1 MHRKIWFTNAMN
13 KAGKIIQITP
23 RHAIEG
29 GEIAIECEG
38 LALSADADFACYVG
52 GVAARLTAASPTRI
66 LAVVPENENGGKVEV
81 YLECDGE
88 QSESVTILIG
98 RKMAED
104 MHIVANP
111 AIDPKDDSIIL
122 TRSGSRG
129 QELPATL
136 YRLETDGF
144 LDELPAEITNPTGLA
159 FDPAGELYVTNRN
172 DGEVCHIERGT
183 EAVTFAGDIGVATGL
198 AFDKAGVMY
207 VGDRSG
213 TIYRISEF
221 GTPETFAELE
231 PSVSAYHIA
240 FGPDGRLYVTAP
252 GLASY
257 DTVHAIDAD
266 GSVQKH
272 FRGFGRPQGLAFDK
286 DGNLYLAACYRGKH
300 GIVRIDAAVSGAE
313 TIVAGMN
320 LVGLCFSR
328 KGEMIVATNDSIY
341 SLPLGIYGT
350 LLN

>member
-1 MHRKIWFTNAMN
+1 
-13 KAGKIIQITP
+13 
-23 RHAIEG
+23 
-29 GEIAIECEG
+29 
-38 LALSADADFACYVG
+38 
-52 GVAARLTAASPTRI
+52 
-66 LAVVPENENGGKVEV
+66 
-81 YLECDGE
+81 
-88 QSESVTILIG
+88 
-98 RKMAED
+98 

-111 AIDPKDDSIIL
+111 AVDPKDDSIVL

-136 YRLETDGF
+136 YRFETDGF

-183 EAVTFAGDIGVATGL
+183 EAVTFASNLGVATGL

-221 GTPETFAELE
+221 GAPDSFATLE
-231 PSVSAYHIA
+231 PSVSAYHMA
-240 FGPDGRLYVTAP
+240 FGPDDRLYVTAP

-257 DTVHAIDAD
+257 DSIYAIDAD
-266 GSVQKH
+266 GKSEKY
-272 FRGFGRPQGLAFDK
+272 FSGFGRPQGLAFDRE
-286 DGNLYLAACYRGKH
+286 GNLFMAACYRGRH
-300 GIVRIDAAVSGAE
+300 GIVRVDASGSVAE

-328 KGEMIVATNDSIY
+328 KGEMLVATNDAVYSI
-341 SLPLGIYGT
+341 PFGITGT
-350 LLN
+350 LLD

>member
-1 MHRKIWFTNAMN
+1 MN
-13 KAGKIIQITP
+13 KAGKILTIDP
-23 RHAIEG
+23 PYAIEG
-29 GEIAIECEG
+29 GEIAIECQGFMLNSEG
-38 LALSADADFACYVG
+38 NFACYIG
-52 GVAARLTAASPTRI
+52 GVAARLTGASSTRV
-66 LAVVPENENGGKVEV
+66 LAIVPENENGGKVEV
-81 YLECDGE
+81 YLESDGE
-88 QSESVTILIG
+88 RSEPSTLLVG
-98 RKMAED
+98 RKLVED

-111 AIDPKDDSIIL
+111 AIDPKDDSLIL

-183 EAVTFAGDIGVATGL
+183 EAVTFASDLGVATGL
-198 AFDKAGVMY
+198 AFDNAGAMY

-221 GTPETFAELE
+221 GTPETFAVLE
-231 PSVSAYHIA
+231 PSVSAYHMA
-240 FGPDGRLYVTAP
+240 FGADGRLYVTAP

-266 GSVQKH
+266 GRSEKY

-286 DGNLYLAACYRGKH
+286 DGGLYLAACYRGRH
-300 GIVRIDAAVSGAE
+300 GIVRVDVAGSGAQ
-313 TIVAGMN
+313 TVVAGMN
-320 LVGLCFSR
+320 LVGLCFNR
-328 KGEMIVATNDSIY
+328 KGDMLVATNDAVY
-341 SLPLGIYGT
+341 SLPLGITGT

>member
-1 MHRKIWFTNAMN
+1 MN
-13 KAGKIIQITP
+13 KAGKILSIDP
-23 RHAIEG
+23 PYAIEG

-38 LALSADADFACYVG
+38 FTLNPDGNFACYVAG
-52 GVAARLTAASPTRI
+52 SPARLTGASPTRI

-81 YLECDGE
+81 VLESGDDR
-88 QSESVTILIG
+88 SEAATILIG
-98 RKMAED
+98 RKLVED

-111 AIDPKDDSIIL
+111 AIDPKDDSILL

-183 EAVTFAGDIGVATGL
+183 EAVAFARNLGVATGL
-198 AFDKAGVMY
+198 VFDKAGVMY

-221 GTPETFAELE
+221 GVPESFASLE
-231 PSVSAYHIA
+231 PSVSAYHMA
-240 FGPDGRLYVTAP
+240 FGPDGRLFVTAP

-257 DTVHAIDAD
+257 DTIHVVDAE
-266 GSVQKH
+266 GQIEKY
-272 FRGFGRPQGLAFDK
+272 FRGFGRPQGIAFDRA
-286 DGNLYLAACYRGKH
+286 GNLYLAACYRGTH
-300 GIVRIDAAVSGAE
+300 GIVKIDPAGSTAQ

-320 LVGLCFSR
+320 FVGLCFSR
-328 KGEMIVATNDSIY
+328 KGEMLIATNDAVY
-341 SLPLGIYGT
+341 SLPLGITGT

>member
-1 MHRKIWFTNAMN
+1 MN
-13 KAGKIIQITP
+13 KAGKILQVDP
-23 RHAIEG
+23 PNAIEG

-38 LALSADADFACYVG
+38 FTLNREGEFACYIG
-52 GVAARLTAASPTRI
+52 GKPARLTAASSTRV
-66 LAVVPENENGGKVEV
+66 LAVLPENENGGRVQV
-81 YLECDGE
+81 YLESGSDR
-88 QSESVTILIG
+88 SEPASVLVG
-98 RKMAED
+98 KKLVED

-111 AIDPKDDSIIL
+111 AIDPRDDSILL

-144 LDELPAEITNPTGLA
+144 LDELPAEITNPTGIA
-159 FDPAGELYVTNRN
+159 FDTAGELYVTNRN
-172 DGEVCHIERGT
+172 DGEVCRIEGGN
-183 EAVTFAGDIGVATGL
+183 EAVTFAGGLGVATGL
-198 AFDKAGVMY
+198 AFDAAGVMY

-221 GTPETFAELE
+221 GTPDVFATIE

-257 DTVHAIDAD
+257 DPIQVIDHTGTVE
-266 GSVQKH
+266 KH
-272 FRGFGRPQGLAFDK
+272 FRGFGRPQGLAFDRE
-286 DGNLYLAACYRGKH
+286 GNLYLAGCYRGRH
-300 GIVRIDAAVSGAE
+300 GIVKVDAAGQGAE
-313 TIVAGMN
+313 TVVAGMN

-328 KGEMIVATNDSIY
+328 QGEMIVATNDAVY
-341 SLPLGIYGT
+341 SLSLGIYGT
-350 LLN
+350 LLD